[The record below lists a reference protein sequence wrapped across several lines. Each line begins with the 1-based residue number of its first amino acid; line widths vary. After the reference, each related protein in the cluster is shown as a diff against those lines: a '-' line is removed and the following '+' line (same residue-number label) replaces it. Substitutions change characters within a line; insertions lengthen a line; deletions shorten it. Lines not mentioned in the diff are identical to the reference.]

1 MRAAAMVRQ
10 TYNSNKLLHVCVL
23 KCIAMLEFVRAI
35 RGAPTL
41 HYGGIPTMLR
51 KQARTLCSQSVQ
63 QQSVRAIHKDDC
75 FASLKPDLLCINR
88 ELG

>member
-1 MRAAAMVRQ
+1 MDRQ
-10 TYNSNKLLHVCVL
+10 MYNSNKLLHVCAL

-35 RGAPTL
+35 HGAPTL

-63 QQSVRAIHKDDC
+63 QQSARANTQGR
-75 FASLKPDLLCINR
+75 LLR
-88 ELG
+88 VTKTGFTLA